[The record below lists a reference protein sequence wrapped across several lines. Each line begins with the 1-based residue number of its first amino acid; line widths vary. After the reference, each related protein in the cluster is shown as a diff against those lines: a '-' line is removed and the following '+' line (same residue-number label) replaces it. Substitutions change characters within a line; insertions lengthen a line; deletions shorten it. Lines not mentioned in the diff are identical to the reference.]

1 MAGAVQHA
9 GGKEEVAG
17 DGERLGE
24 KKKVGN
30 ILIRSAVG
38 FYK

>member
-24 KKKVGN
+24 KKKN
-30 ILIRSAVG
+30 KWEI
-38 FYK
+38 F

>member
-24 KKKVGN
+24 KKKWE
-30 ILIRSAVG
+30 I
-38 FYK
+38 F